1 MKRKTRV
8 RRPIFD
14 KDGYQINLPKSLAV
28 SIRSAVPVDPK
39 DIEWLP
45 SPEEFA
51 EMRET
56 TKVTLH
62 LSKRSLKLLKSKAL
76 KCRMPYQTLIRSVVD
91 KYAEGME
98 KTV

>member
-1 MKRKTRV
+1 MEERSMKRKT

-14 KDGYQINLPKSLAV
+14 KDGYQINLPKSLAA

-62 LSKRSLKLLKSKAL
+62 LSKRSLKLPKSKAL
-76 KCRMPYQTLIRSVVD
+76 KCRMP
-91 KYAEGME
+91 
-98 KTV
+98 